1 MVLSPT
7 TVTVGRGRP
16 VHFKMPALGMA
27 ADLPKALGAV
37 LSAASKGEITP
48 EEAVSVAQVVE
59 IRRKSLETLEIEER
73 LSTLEARMANRR

>member
-1 MVLSPT
+1 
-7 TVTVGRGRP
+7 
-16 VHFKMPALGMA
+16 MPPPGTI

-37 LSAASKGEITP
+37 LMATSSGEITP

-73 LSTLEARMANRR
+73 LALLEARVANRR